1 MQRITFFSLIFIKR
15 VDQEFKCRTSMIAR
29 DQPHYDVVYW
39 HIVLKSDAPHL
50 ARKGVGW
57 SPNLQV

>member
-15 VDQEFKCRTSMIAR
+15 VDQEFECRTSMIAR
-29 DQPHYDVVYW
+29 DQSHYDVVYW

-50 ARKGVGW
+50 AGKE
-57 SPNLQV
+57 